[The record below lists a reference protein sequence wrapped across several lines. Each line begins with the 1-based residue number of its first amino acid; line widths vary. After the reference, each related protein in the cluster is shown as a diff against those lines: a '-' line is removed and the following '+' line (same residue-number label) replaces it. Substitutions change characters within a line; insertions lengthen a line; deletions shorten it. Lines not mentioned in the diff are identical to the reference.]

1 MAITYTD
8 NGTNT
13 PNGTHKIFTY
23 SFPVLQTEDI
33 KVALNGI
40 VQATTK
46 YAASLS
52 PAQIE
57 FNSTNADATVQNT
70 STGAPLSGVLVRVYR
85 QTTVGKNSGDEDP
98 KAVFAAGSSIR
109 ATDLNANQEQALFA
123 IHELQ
128 NQEVLQEKIGTGA
141 VTSSKILDGTIVNA
155 DVNASAAIDGTKV
168 TPNFGSQNISTTGTI
183 NNLTTTELAILDGA
197 TVTTAE
203 LNKLDG
209 FTGSTDNLNA
219 ISGVTASPSE
229 INTLDGITAS
239 TA

>member
-13 PNGTHKIFTY
+13 PNGSHKIFTY
-23 SFPVLQTEDI
+23 TFPVLQTEDI

-46 YAASLS
+46 YTASLS

-128 NQEVLQEKIGTGA
+128 NQEVLEEKLGSGA
-141 VTSSKILDGTIVNA
+141 VTSAKIFD
-155 DVNASAAIDGTKV
+155 
-168 TPNFGSQNISTTGTI
+168 
-183 NNLTTTELAILDGA
+183 
-197 TVTTAE
+197 
-203 LNKLDG
+203 
-209 FTGSTDNLNA
+209 
-219 ISGVTASPSE
+219 
-229 INTLDGITAS
+229 
-239 TA
+239 